1 MAEAATWVSPFLY
14 GVGSLKCKGPWRGW
28 EAAPSP
34 TPPGGASLPRT
45 GRGRGPGPGG
55 RGGRR
60 WLPPWSQVKTY
71 YSTTRRG
78 KTQGGGAEKS
88 LGSGSCPGGG
98 SGFSGGEEAPLT
110 DNVGDEGDEEPQQ
123 RPADDLDDP
132 VAQ

>member
-14 GVGSLKCKGPWRGW
+14 GVGSLKCKGP
-28 EAAPSP
+28 
-34 TPPGGASLPRT
+34 
-45 GRGRGPGPGG
+45 G
-55 RGGRR
+55 RGGR
-60 WLPPWSQVKTY
+60 LPPWSQVKAY

-98 SGFSGGEEAPLT
+98 SGFSGGEETPLT